1 MVKQS
6 LRKTPKK
13 ANMHKTFI
21 LLLCLFGT
29 VAAAQAAGI
38 HAAFPG
44 DTILNKVQAADP
56 KSGFKDLFVK
66 TKVNG
71 INARKLNPLAISFVA
86 DYMQRFGGGL
96 QKMKSWAKPQFD
108 MMDGVLKQ
116 HGLPVELKY
125 LAVIESRLQPFAVSW
140 AGAVGPWQFMAET
153 GRLMG
158 LRIGATLDERTD
170 FFKSTHAAARYLN
183 QLYRQY
189 GDWLL
194 VIAAY
199 NCGPGGVQHAIRRSG
214 SRNFWD
220 LQYYLPEESRLHVK
234 KFIATHYIMEGDGG
248 VTTLTGREAAND
260 VMQQVVEA
268 DADTEVIPVSGKYH
282 SLAIAQHLQ
291 LDKIRFDKL
300 NPNFD
305 KALAANG
312 TYDLRLPADK
322 ALLFQAKKPQILE
335 QSIQLMLGMD

>member
-1 MVKQS
+1 
-6 LRKTPKK
+6 
-13 ANMHKTFI
+13 MHKP
-21 LLLCLFGT
+21 LLLSLCLFGT
-29 VAAAQAAGI
+29 VATYASGAYQPM
-38 HAAFPG
+38 PG
-44 DTILNKVQAADP
+44 DTLVKKSAHIDP
-56 KSGFKDLFVK
+56 KSGFKDLFEK

-71 INARKLNPLAISFVA
+71 IDARKLNAQAISYVA
-86 DYMQRFGGGL
+86 DYMQRLGPGL
-96 QKMKSWAKPQFD
+96 QRMKSWAKPQFD

-140 AGAVGPWQFMAET
+140 AGAVGPWQFMEGT
-153 GRLMG
+153 GRMMG
-158 LRIGATLDERTD
+158 LRIGPTIDERTD

-199 NCGPGGVQHAIRRSG
+199 NCGPGGVHSAIRRSG
-214 SRNFWD
+214 SRNFWN
-220 LQYYLPEESRLHVK
+220 LQYHLPEESRLHVK

-248 VTTLTGREAAND
+248 ETTLTSTEVANRG
-260 VMQQVVEA
+260 MQQAAEA
-268 DADTEVIPVSGKYH
+268 DADTEVIPITGKYH
-282 SLAIAQHLQ
+282 SAAIRQHVA
-291 LDKIRFDKL
+291 LDKVRFDKL

-305 KALAANG
+305 KALAHNG
-312 TYDLRLPADK
+312 NYDLRLPKEK
-322 ALLFQAKKPQILE
+322 ALLFQEKKQEILE